1 MYSYRQKISQ
11 NTEKN
16 RRGSSLL
23 WVIPTVVLLAIMAAG
38 LFFLKSAATE
48 EVMVEG
54 IKDEYLETLKPSEIS
69 RAPLVPVAGK
79 IEFPPDLIAGGAGII
94 IDADTGTILY
104 GKDMEKK
111 MPLASLVKIM
121 TAVITLEHKSFSDYA
136 TVTAEADAIGE
147 NEMGVSEGEAYTI
160 EELMYGLLLNSG
172 NDAAYTLAENV
183 AGSSE
188 EFVQWMNRKAS
199 ELGLKNTEFFD
210 PSGLD
215 DRSYTTVLDLAVL
228 TEYAMRHKEFRE
240 IVATVEKE
248 LPYSDLHKYLYLENQ
263 TNLLTTYPGV
273 VGVKTGYT
281 EEAGLCLSTYAEN
294 SGKRLVGIV
303 LNSIDRKGDMILML
317 DYGFSQYGITVE
329 HHLLERF

>member
-1 MYSYRQKISQ
+1 MWLLTAVLVLFIS
-11 NTEKN
+11 
-16 RRGSSLL
+16 
-23 WVIPTVVLLAIMAAG
+23 AG
-38 LFFLKSAATE
+38 VFFLNKGVPAE
-48 EVMVEG
+48 IKVEG
-54 IKDEYLETLKPSEIS
+54 VRDEYRETLKASDIS
-69 RAPLVPVAGK
+69 KERLLLTGEAGD
-79 IEFPPDLIAGGAGII
+79 FPTDLIVGSAGIVV
-94 IDADTGTILY
+94 DADTGEILY
-104 GKDMEKK
+104 GKEINKR

-121 TAVITLEHKSFSDYA
+121 TAVVTLEHKSLSDYA

-147 NEMGVSEGEAYTI
+147 NEMGVSEGEAYTT

-188 EFVQWMNRKAS
+188 EFVIWMNGKAK

-215 DRSYTTVLDLAVL
+215 DRSYTTAADLVVL

-248 LPYSDLHKYLYLENQ
+248 LPYSELHKYLYLVNQ

-273 VGVKTGYT
+273 IGVKTGYT

-294 SGKRLVGIV
+294 SGKRLAGVV
-303 LNSIDRKGDMILML
+303 LNSIDRKGDMIIML
-317 DYGFSQYGITVE
+317 DHAFSQYGITVE
-329 HHLLERF
+329 HHLLDIF

>member
-1 MYSYRQKISQ
+1 LWLLTAVLVLFIS
-11 NTEKN
+11 
-16 RRGSSLL
+16 
-23 WVIPTVVLLAIMAAG
+23 AG
-38 LFFLKSAATE
+38 VFFLNKGVPAE
-48 EVMVEG
+48 IKVEG
-54 IKDEYLETLKPSEIS
+54 VRDEYRETLKASDIS
-69 RAPLVPVAGK
+69 KERLLLTGEAGD
-79 IEFPPDLIAGGAGII
+79 FPTDLIVGSAGIVV
-94 IDADTGTILY
+94 DADTGEILY
-104 GKDMEKK
+104 GKEINKR

-121 TAVITLEHKSFSDYA
+121 TAVVTLEHKSLSDYA

-147 NEMGVSEGEAYTI
+147 NEMGVSEGEAYTT

-188 EFVQWMNRKAS
+188 EFVIWMNGKAK

-215 DRSYTTVLDLAVL
+215 DRSYTTAADLVVL

-248 LPYSDLHKYLYLENQ
+248 LPYSELHKYLYLVNQ

-273 VGVKTGYT
+273 IGVKTGYT

-294 SGKRLVGIV
+294 SGKRLAGVV
-303 LNSIDRKGDMILML
+303 LNSIDRKGDMIIML
-317 DYGFSQYGITVE
+317 DHAFSQYGITVE
-329 HHLLERF
+329 HHLLDIF

>member
-1 MYSYRQKISQ
+1 MYSYQQKISQ
-11 NTEKN
+11 DSKKV
-16 RRGSSLL
+16 RGGLWLWLL
-23 WVIPTVVLLAIMAAG
+23 TAVLVLFISAG
-38 LFFLKSAATE
+38 VFFLNKGVPAE
-48 EVMVEG
+48 IKVEG
-54 IKDEYLETLKPSEIS
+54 VRDEYRETLKASDIS
-69 RAPLVPVAGK
+69 KERLLLTGEAGD
-79 IEFPPDLIAGGAGII
+79 FPTDLIVGSAGIVV
-94 IDADTGTILY
+94 DADTGEILY
-104 GKDMEKK
+104 GKEINKR

-121 TAVITLEHKSFSDYA
+121 TAVVTLEHKSLSDYA

-147 NEMGVSEGEAYTI
+147 NEMGVSEGEAYTT

-188 EFVQWMNRKAS
+188 EFVIWMNGKAK

-215 DRSYTTVLDLAVL
+215 DRSYTTAADLVVL

-248 LPYSDLHKYLYLENQ
+248 LPYSELHKYLYLVNQ

-273 VGVKTGYT
+273 IGVKTGYT

-294 SGKRLVGIV
+294 SGKRLAGVV
-303 LNSIDRKGDMILML
+303 LNSIDRKGDMIIML
-317 DYGFSQYGITVE
+317 DHAFSQYGITVE
-329 HHLLERF
+329 HHLLDIF

>member
-1 MYSYRQKISQ
+1 MWLLTAVLVLFIS
-11 NTEKN
+11 
-16 RRGSSLL
+16 
-23 WVIPTVVLLAIMAAG
+23 AG
-38 LFFLKSAATE
+38 VFFLNKGVPAE
-48 EVMVEG
+48 IKVEG
-54 IKDEYLETLKPSEIS
+54 VRDEYRETLKASDIS
-69 RAPLVPVAGK
+69 KERLLLTGEAGD
-79 IEFPPDLIAGGAGII
+79 FPTDLIVGSAGIVV
-94 IDADTGTILY
+94 DADTGEILY
-104 GKDMEKK
+104 GKEINKRI
-111 MPLASLVKIM
+111 PLASLDKLM
-121 TAVITLEHKSFSDYA
+121 TAVVTLEHKSLSDYA

-147 NEMGVSEGEAYTI
+147 NEMGVSEGEAYTT

-188 EFVQWMNRKAS
+188 EFVIWMNGKAK

-215 DRSYTTVLDLAVL
+215 DRSYTTAADLVVL

-248 LPYSDLHKYLYLENQ
+248 LPYSELHKYLYLVNQ

-273 VGVKTGYT
+273 IGVKTGYT

-294 SGKRLVGIV
+294 SGKRLAGVV
-303 LNSIDRKGDMILML
+303 LNSIDRKGDMIIML
-317 DYGFSQYGITVE
+317 DHAFSQYGITVE
-329 HHLLERF
+329 HHLLDIF

>member
-1 MYSYRQKISQ
+1 MLVLFIS
-11 NTEKN
+11 
-16 RRGSSLL
+16 
-23 WVIPTVVLLAIMAAG
+23 AG
-38 LFFLKSAATE
+38 VFFLNKGVPAE
-48 EVMVEG
+48 IKVEG
-54 IKDEYLETLKPSEIS
+54 VRDEYRETLKASDIS
-69 RAPLVPVAGK
+69 KERLLLTGEAGD
-79 IEFPPDLIAGGAGII
+79 FPPDLIVGSAGIVV
-94 IDADTGTILY
+94 DADTGEILY
-104 GKDMEKK
+104 GKEINKR

-121 TAVITLEHKSFSDYA
+121 TAVVTLEHKSLSDYA

-147 NEMGVSEGEAYTI
+147 NEMGVSEGEAYTT

-188 EFVQWMNRKAS
+188 EFVIWMNGKAK

-215 DRSYTTVLDLAVL
+215 DRSYTTAADLVVL

-248 LPYSDLHKYLYLENQ
+248 LPYSELHKYLYLVNQ

-273 VGVKTGYT
+273 IGVKTGYT

-294 SGKRLVGIV
+294 SGKRLAGVV
-303 LNSIDRKGDMILML
+303 LNSIDRKGDMIIML
-317 DYGFSQYGITVE
+317 DHAFSQYGITVE
-329 HHLLERF
+329 HHLLDIF